1 MPGAGMRVL
10 IAGIGGAS
18 LGTEILK
25 CLVLAG
31 QYRIFGSDISPL
43 AFGHGCDTFERTYI
57 VDRSNYVS
65 DTLRICREQKIDC
78 IIPGGEQ
85 PLRILAE
92 AAGELAAE
100 GIHLA
105 TNSPEVVR
113 LFTDKRTT
121 FEFLGRI
128 GIATPRTIWS
138 TNADDLDVMNFPC
151 VVKPATGSGGSS
163 FVFLANDRKEARLY
177 LEYLLNNGQEAL
189 LQEYIPE
196 DEGEFTIGVL
206 SLPNRQLVGSVA
218 LKRVLT
224 AKLSVQFR
232 GERGVI
238 SSGYSQGL
246 IEEFPEYCKVA
257 ERIARE
263 VGSEGP
269 MNVQGRVRGGVF
281 LPFEI
286 NPRFS
291 ASTYLRALA
300 GFNEIHRYLQYVRSG
315 VVDVG
320 RALRPGYYLRSLT
333 EAYVP
338 GGTAQ

>member
-1 MPGAGMRVL
+1 MPEKDIRVL

-25 CLVLAG
+25 SLVLAG
-31 QYRIFGSDISPL
+31 RYRIFGSDISKL
-43 AFGHGCDTFERTYI
+43 AFGHACEGFETTYV
-57 VDRSNYVS
+57 VDRDNYIG
-65 DTLRICREQKIDC
+65 DTLRICREQGIEC

-92 AAGELAAE
+92 ASDELCAA

-105 TNSPEVVR
+105 ANSPRVVR

-121 FEFLGRI
+121 FEFLRQI
-128 GIATPRTIWS
+128 GIQTPQTVVS
-138 TNADDLDVMNFPC
+138 TSLVDLDAMSYPC
-151 VVKPATGSGGSS
+151 VVKPATGSGGSA
-163 FVFLANDRKEARLY
+163 FVFLANDRREARLY
-177 LEYLLNNGQEAL
+177 VDYLLNNNQVAL

-206 SLPNRQLVGSVA
+206 CLPNRQLVGSVA
-218 LKRVLT
+218 LRRVLGP
-224 AKLSVQFR
+224 KLSVHFR
-232 GERGVI
+232 GDHGVI

-246 IEEFPEYCKVA
+246 IEEFPEYCEVA
-257 ERIARE
+257 ERIALAAE
-263 VGSEGP
+263 SEGP
-269 MNVQGRVRGGVF
+269 MNVQGRVRNGVF

-291 ASTYLRALA
+291 ASTYLRAMA
-300 GFNEIHRYLQYVRSG
+300 GFNEIDHYLQFVRTG
-315 VVDVG
+315 VPG
-320 RALRPGYYLRSLT
+320 SRPALRPGYYLRSLT

-338 GGTAQ
+338 GGAVL